1 MNILNGIQKFLELIN
16 DNWTTIMVILGLAAA
31 IAKKA
36 KNYLAKSDDEKIAI
50 AKMQI
55 RETILR
61 LVTEAEVDYEEWN
74 AAGSIKRAQVINQI
88 YETYPILSKI
98 VDQPE
103 LVEWIDEQIDEA
115 LDTLRYII
123 KENQNGGHA
132 MVPRASDTHLAQT
145 GTEA

>member
-16 DNWTTIMVILGLAAA
+16 DNWTTTMVILGLAAA
-31 IAKKA
+31 IAQKA

-55 RETILR
+55 RETILK
-61 LVTEAEVDYEEWN
+61 LVAEAEMDYEEWN
-74 AAGSIKRAQVINQI
+74 VAGSIKRAQVINQI
-88 YETYPILSKI
+88 YEQYPVLSKI

-103 LVEWIDEQIDEA
+103 LVAWIDKQIDDA

-123 KENQNGGHA
+123 KENQDDGHVA
-132 MVPRASDTHLAQT
+132 AVCQ
-145 GTEA
+145 

>member
-16 DNWTTIMVILGLAAA
+16 DNWTTIMVILGLATA
-31 IAKKA
+31 ITKKV
-36 KNYLAKSDDEKIAI
+36 KDYLAKSDDEKIAI

-61 LVTEAEVDYEEWN
+61 LVTEAEMDYEEWN
-74 AAGSIKRAQVINQI
+74 VAGNIKRAQVINQI

-98 VDQPE
+98 VDQPK

-115 LDTLRYII
+115 LNTLRYII
-123 KENQNGGHA
+123 KENQ
-132 MVPRASDTHLAQT
+132 
-145 GTEA
+145 

>member
-31 IAKKA
+31 IAQKA

-61 LVTEAEVDYEEWN
+61 LVAEAEMDYEEWN
-74 AAGSIKRAQVINQI
+74 VAGSIKRAQVINQI
-88 YETYPILSKI
+88 YEQYPVLSKI

-103 LVEWIDEQIDEA
+103 LVAWIDKQIDDA

-123 KENQNGGHA
+123 KENQDDGHVA
-132 MVPRASDTHLAQT
+132 AVCQ
-145 GTEA
+145 

>member
-31 IAKKA
+31 IAQKA

-55 RETILR
+55 RETILK
-61 LVTEAEVDYEEWN
+61 LVAEAEMDYEEWN
-74 AAGSIKRAQVINQI
+74 VAGSIKRAQVINQI
-88 YETYPILSKI
+88 YEQYPVLSKI

-103 LVEWIDEQIDEA
+103 LVAWIDKQIDDA
-115 LDTLRYII
+115 LDTLRCII
-123 KENQNGGHA
+123 KENQDDGHVA
-132 MVPRASDTHLAQT
+132 AVCQ
-145 GTEA
+145 

>member
-16 DNWTTIMVILGLAAA
+16 DNWTTIMVILGLTAA
-31 IAKKA
+31 IAQKA

-61 LVTEAEVDYEEWN
+61 LVAEAEMDYEEWN
-74 AAGSIKRAQVINQI
+74 VAGSIKRAQVINQI
-88 YETYPILSKI
+88 YEQYPVLSKI

-103 LVEWIDEQIDEA
+103 LVAWIDKQIDDA

-123 KENQNGGHA
+123 KENQDDGHVA
-132 MVPRASDTHLAQT
+132 AVCQ
-145 GTEA
+145 

>member
-31 IAKKA
+31 IAQKA

-55 RETILR
+55 RETILK
-61 LVTEAEVDYEEWN
+61 LVAEAEMDYEEWDV
-74 AAGSIKRAQVINQI
+74 AGSIKRAQVINQI
-88 YETYPILSKI
+88 YEQYPVLSKI

-103 LVEWIDEQIDEA
+103 LVAWIDKQIDDA

-123 KENQNGGHA
+123 KENQDDGHVA
-132 MVPRASDTHLAQT
+132 AVCQ
-145 GTEA
+145 

>member
-16 DNWTTIMVILGLAAA
+16 DNWTTIMVILGLATA
-31 IAKKA
+31 IAKKV
-36 KNYLAKSDDEKIAI
+36 KDYLAKSDDEKIAI

-61 LVTEAEVDYEEWN
+61 LVTEAEMDYEEWN
-74 AAGSIKRAQVINQI
+74 VAGSIKRAQVINQI

-98 VDQPE
+98 IDQPE

-115 LDTLRYII
+115 LNTLRYII
-123 KENQNGGHA
+123 KENQ
-132 MVPRASDTHLAQT
+132 
-145 GTEA
+145 

>member
-31 IAKKA
+31 IAQKA

-55 RETILR
+55 RETILK
-61 LVTEAEVDYEEWN
+61 LVAEAEMDYEEWN
-74 AAGSIKRAQVINQI
+74 VAGSIKRAQVINQI
-88 YETYPILSKI
+88 YEQYPVLSKI

-103 LVEWIDEQIDEA
+103 LVAWIDKQIDDA

-123 KENQNGGHA
+123 KENQDDGHVA
-132 MVPRASDTHLAQT
+132 AVCQ
-145 GTEA
+145 

>member
-16 DNWTTIMVILGLAAA
+16 DNWTTTMVILGLAAA
-31 IAKKA
+31 IAQKA

-55 RETILR
+55 RETILK
-61 LVTEAEVDYEEWN
+61 LVAEAEMDYEEWDV
-74 AAGSIKRAQVINQI
+74 AGSIKRAQVINQI
-88 YETYPILSKI
+88 YEMYPVLSKI

-103 LVEWIDEQIDEA
+103 LVAWIDKQIDDA

-123 KENQNGGHA
+123 KENQDDGHVA
-132 MVPRASDTHLAQT
+132 AVCQ
-145 GTEA
+145 

>member
-61 LVTEAEVDYEEWN
+61 LVAEAEVDYEKWN
-74 AAGSIKRAQVINQI
+74 VAGSIKRAQVINQI

-98 VDQPE
+98 VDQTE

-123 KENQNGGHA
+123 KENESN
-132 MVPRASDTHLAQT
+132 
-145 GTEA
+145 E

>member
-16 DNWTTIMVILGLAAA
+16 DNWTTIMVILGLTVA

-55 RETILR
+55 CETILR
-61 LVTEAEVDYEEWN
+61 LVAEAEMDYEEWN
-74 AAGSIKRAQVINQI
+74 VAGSIKRAQVINQI
-88 YETYPILSKI
+88 YEQYPVLSKI

-103 LVEWIDEQIDEA
+103 LVAWIDKQIDDA
-115 LDTLRYII
+115 LDTLMYII
-123 KENQNGGHA
+123 KENQDVGHVA
-132 MVPRASDTHLAQT
+132 AVCQ
-145 GTEA
+145 

>member
-16 DNWTTIMVILGLAAA
+16 DNWTTIMVILGLAIA

-61 LVTEAEVDYEEWN
+61 LVAEAEMDYEEWN
-74 AAGSIKRAQVINQI
+74 VAGSIKRAQVINQI
-88 YETYPILSKI
+88 YEQYPVLSKI
-98 VDQPE
+98 VDQSE
-103 LVEWIDEQIDEA
+103 LVAWIDKQIDDA

-123 KENQNGGHA
+123 KENQDDGHVA
-132 MVPRASDTHLAQT
+132 AVCQ
-145 GTEA
+145 